1 MICPEDIAST
11 PILANDAIFFTVI
24 PPETSS
30 VTFFRTLAFCS
41 TLTAAAAPLGVKL
54 SSNMAVA
61 PHFAAI
67 SAERASSTSTWI
79 FLYPFFLAED
89 VSRGDVTGSLL
100 GVGKISAKIIS
111 REHATISGV
120 SYAAKIFSIGGCRAR
135 TLVREGST
143 VNPGV
148 AILTV
153 SGQARHVL
161 KCERTALN
169 LVSRMSGI
177 ATMTKKMVSAMPAGG
192 PAIYATRKTA
202 PGLRFFDKEA
212 VVAGGGRRHRMS
224 LNSSIMIKDN
234 HLDSGYSID
243 FLVQKARKKG
253 YKKIQVEVEDARSA
267 LIAAKCGATAILLDN
282 FTPKG
287 AAAAVKVLQKAR
299 VRKNVTLEV
308 SGGITVKNIASF
320 AKIGV
325 DAISS
330 GQITS
335 SAPAIDLS
343 LEVCP

>member
-1 MICPEDIAST
+1 MDAS
-11 PILANDAIFFTVI
+11 LV
-24 PPETSS
+24 SHL
-30 VTFFRTLAFCS
+30 R
-41 TLTAAAAPLGVKL
+41 
-54 SSNMAVA
+54 
-61 PHFAAI
+61 
-67 SAERASSTSTWI
+67 R
-79 FLYPFFLAED
+79 FLAED

-192 PAIYATRKTA
+192 PEIYATRKTA

-212 VVAGGGRRHRMS
+212 VVALAVFGEIEMS
-224 LNSSIMIKDN
+224 LKAHLIMTFKRIYQFDC
-234 HLDSGYSID
+234 
-243 FLVQKARKKG
+243 
-253 YKKIQVEVEDARSA
+253 YKKIQVKS
-267 LIAAKCGATAILLDN
+267 
-282 FTPKG
+282 
-287 AAAAVKVLQKAR
+287 LQKC
-299 VRKNVTLEV
+299 V
-308 SGGITVKNIASF
+308 S
-320 AKIGV
+320 
-325 DAISS
+325 
-330 GQITS
+330 
-335 SAPAIDLS
+335 
-343 LEVCP
+343 C

>member
-1 MICPEDIAST
+1 MDAS
-11 PILANDAIFFTVI
+11 LV
-24 PPETSS
+24 SHL
-30 VTFFRTLAFCS
+30 R
-41 TLTAAAAPLGVKL
+41 
-54 SSNMAVA
+54 
-61 PHFAAI
+61 
-67 SAERASSTSTWI
+67 R
-79 FLYPFFLAED
+79 FLAED

-169 LVSRMSGI
+169 LTSRMSGI

-192 PAIYATRKTA
+192 PSIYATRKTA

-253 YKKIQVEVEDARSA
+253 YKKIQV
-267 LIAAKCGATAILLDN
+267 TAILLDN

-343 LEVCP
+343 LEVCL

>member
-1 MICPEDIAST
+1 MDAS
-11 PILANDAIFFTVI
+11 LV
-24 PPETSS
+24 SHL
-30 VTFFRTLAFCS
+30 R
-41 TLTAAAAPLGVKL
+41 
-54 SSNMAVA
+54 
-61 PHFAAI
+61 
-67 SAERASSTSTWI
+67 R
-79 FLYPFFLAED
+79 FLAED

-169 LVSRMSGI
+169 LTSRMSGI

-243 FLVQKARKKG
+243 LLVQKARKKG

-343 LEVCP
+343 LEVCH